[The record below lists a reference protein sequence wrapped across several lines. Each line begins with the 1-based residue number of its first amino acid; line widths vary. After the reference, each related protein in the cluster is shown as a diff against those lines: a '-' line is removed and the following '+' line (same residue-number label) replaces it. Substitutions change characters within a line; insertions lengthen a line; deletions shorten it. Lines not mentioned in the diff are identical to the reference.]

1 MISDTELEAF
11 LNGQLA
17 EPRMSEIEA
26 ALAVDE
32 ALVARLEALANG
44 SAAVDQTVAAAF
56 DLVLAEPVPPAL
68 LAAASPAVLAA
79 ASPTVVDFAAA
90 RAAREQS
97 SAPRSPIRWWQPA
110 ALAASLAIGLVIGS
124 GVPKGNSDAL
134 IIADAAG
141 TRAGPTLAA
150 ALASTRSG
158 TDARLPGG
166 VLRPLIS
173 VRAGNGE
180 LCRQFGVQQDQ
191 TAISALACRRGDQW
205 QIVVASSA
213 VANRSDYAQAAGP
226 GEAAIA
232 AALDAL
238 AAGEP
243 MDAEAEAKALAKP

>member
-68 LAAASPAVLAA
+68 LAAASP
-79 ASPTVVDFAAA
+79 TVVGLAAA

-124 GVPKGNSDAL
+124 GVPKGDSDAL

-166 VLRPLIS
+166 VLRPVIS

-238 AAGEP
+238 AVGEP

>member
-1 MISDTELEAF
+1 MISDTELLAY

-17 EPRMSEIEA
+17 EPRMTEIES
-26 ALAVDE
+26 ALAADAAVM
-32 ALVARLEALANG
+32 ARLEALADG

-56 DLVLAEPVPPAL
+56 DAVLAEPVPPAL
-68 LAAASPAVLAA
+68 LAAASPAV
-79 ASPTVVDFAAA
+79 VDFAAA
-90 RAAREQS
+90 RAARDQS
-97 SAPRSPIRWWQPA
+97 AAAPRSPIRWWQPA
-110 ALAASLAIGLVIGS
+110 ALAASLAIGLVIGT
-124 GVPKGNSDAL
+124 GVPKGDSDAL
-134 IIADAAG
+134 IIADATG

-158 TDARLPGG
+158 TDAKLPGG

-173 VRAGNGE
+173 VRAGNGD

-191 TAISALACRRGDQW
+191 TALVALACRRGDQW

-213 VANRSDYAQAAGP
+213 VASRNEYAQAAGP
-226 GEAAIA
+226 GEAAIT

-243 MDAEAEAKALAKP
+243 LDAEAEAKALTAPKP

>member
-26 ALAVDE
+26 ALAIDE
-32 ALVARLEALANG
+32 ALVARLEALANA

-56 DLVLAEPVPPAL
+56 DAVLAEPVPPVL
-68 LAAASPAVLAA
+68 LAAASPAVI
-79 ASPTVVDFAAA
+79 DFAAA

-124 GVPKGNSDAL
+124 GVPKGDGDAL
-134 IIADAAG
+134 IIADATG

-166 VLRPLIS
+166 VLRPVIS

-213 VANRSDYAQAAGP
+213 VVSRSDYAQAAGP

>member
-1 MISDTELEAF
+1 MISDTELLAF
-11 LNGQLA
+11 LNGALA

-32 ALVARLEALANG
+32 ALVARLEALANN
-44 SAAVDQTVAAAF
+44 SAAVDQSVAAAF
-56 DLVLAEPVPPAL
+56 DAVLAEPLPPAL
-68 LAAASPAVLAA
+68 LAAASPAV
-79 ASPTVVDFAAA
+79 VDLAAA
-90 RAAREQS
+90 RAAREANA
-97 SAPRSPIRWWQPA
+97 APRSPIRWWQPA
-110 ALAASLAIGLVIGS
+110 ALAASLAIGLVIGA
-124 GVPKGNSDAL
+124 GVPRGNSDAL

-166 VLRPLIS
+166 VLRPVIS

-191 TAISALACRRGDQW
+191 AALSALACRRGDQW
-205 QIVVASSA
+205 QIVVASSSA
-213 VANRSDYAQAAGP
+213 GSRSDYAQAAGP
-226 GEAAIA
+226 GEAAIT

-238 AAGEP
+238 AAGDP
-243 MDAEAEAKALAKP
+243 MDAEAEAKALARP

>member
-1 MISDTELEAF
+1 MISDTELLAY

-17 EPRMSEIEA
+17 EPRMTEIES
-26 ALAVDE
+26 ALAADAAVM
-32 ALVARLEALANG
+32 ARLEALADG

-56 DLVLAEPVPPAL
+56 DAVLAEPVPPAL
-68 LAAASPAVLAA
+68 LAAASPAV
-79 ASPTVVDFAAA
+79 VDFAAA
-90 RAAREQS
+90 RAARDQS
-97 SAPRSPIRWWQPA
+97 AAARSPIRWWQPA
-110 ALAASLAIGLVIGS
+110 ALAASLAIGLVIGT
-124 GVPKGNSDAL
+124 GVPKGDSDAL
-134 IIADAAG
+134 IIADSTG

-158 TDARLPGG
+158 TDAKLPGG

-173 VRAGNGE
+173 VRAGNGD

-191 TAISALACRRGDQW
+191 TALVALACRRGDQW

-213 VANRSDYAQAAGP
+213 VASRNEYAQAAGP
-226 GEAAIA
+226 GEAAIT

-243 MDAEAEAKALAKP
+243 LDAEAEAKALTAPKP